1 VRRFGQSGAKA
12 PHFKEAHTY
21 RRRLKIIIRNKIRPT
36 TTITIE
42 PGQIHHPPSEL

>member
-1 VRRFGQSGAKA
+1 VSR
-12 PHFKEAHTY
+12 KEAQKTNPQKQMGQ
-21 RRRLKIIIRNKIRPT
+21 RGRRLKIIIRNKIRPT